1 MTVALHCVYCS
12 ARLPDN
18 ALLCSGC
25 HSPVP
30 RIRCFACQRES
41 VAGTAQCVC
50 GARLDSPIPEFAP
63 CPRCKTIPSKLA
75 RRTITQDCFTLECRI
90 CGGVMIDPRS
100 WSAMMDDL
108 AAGSE
113 APYAGIGE
121 WNGKPLP
128 LAEMIAMLACPGC
141 RREMDRMAFAGRSK
155 VSLDACTLHGLWFDG
170 GELAKVLAIVRYQNA
185 HGGELPPPSG
195 QDVNQLLTTQ
205 ERRAKV
211 LESMGIPDPE
221 NAQIRRAPIK
231 IRDHFDANRVA
242 GRIAFVAGGLEGV
255 AAYGVLR
262 AVAHGGAKAFEWALD
277 RSRPDPTDD
286 VPIARS
292 GRELPRLRCLY
303 CGAAHKE
310 SDTQCGVCLSPIA
323 RITCTACGARIA
335 AGENACICGAPLLP
349 PASSHEMAC
358 PRCRSALE
366 KSVLDENTVAFRCPR
381 CLGSFFDIQDWTVV
395 IDRTVVGK
403 PLPVASFVPLP
414 PGRELP
420 SAKLMEGAA
429 CPRCRKPMERI
440 TFATR
445 SRVVVDV
452 CANHGMWLDAGELV
466 ALCAFMKP
474 AAVSR
479 AQDQLYEEEE
489 TRQMPSRPP
498 RSR

>member
-1 MTVALHCVYCS
+1 
-12 ARLPDN
+12 
-18 ALLCSGC
+18 
-25 HSPVP
+25 
-30 RIRCFACQRES
+30 
-41 VAGTAQCVC
+41 
-50 GARLDSPIPEFAP
+50 
-63 CPRCKTIPSKLA
+63 
-75 RRTITQDCFTLECRI
+75 
-90 CGGVMIDPRS
+90 MIDLRN

-108 AAGSE
+108 AAGNE
-113 APYAGIGE
+113 RPYAGVGE
-121 WNGKPLP
+121 WTGKPLP

-141 RREMDRMAFAGRSK
+141 KREMDRMAFAGRSK
-155 VSLDACTLHGLWFDG
+155 VSLDVCTLHGLWFDG
-170 GELAKVLAIVRYQNA
+170 GELAKVLDIVRYQNT

-195 QDVNQLLTTQ
+195 HDVNQLLTTQ

-211 LESMGIPDPE
+211 LESMGIADPE
-221 NAQIRRAPIK
+221 FAMHRAPIK
-231 IRDHFDANRVA
+231 VRQSFNANRVA

-262 AVAHGGAKAFEWALD
+262 AVAHGGAKAFEWALEQ
-277 RSRPDPTDD
+277 SRPEDEDQSSVAHD
-286 VPIARS
+286 

-303 CGAAHKE
+303 CGASHKE

-323 RITCTACGARIA
+323 RIMCTACGARIA
-335 AGENACICGAPLLP
+335 AGENTCICGAPLLP
-349 PASSHEMAC
+349 AASNHEMAC
-358 PRCRSALE
+358 PRCKSALE
-366 KSVLDENTVAFRCPR
+366 KSVLDENTIAHRCPR

-403 PLPVASFVPLP
+403 PLPVGGFVPLP

-420 SAKLMEGAA
+420 SEKLMEGAA
-429 CPRCRKPMERI
+429 CPRCREPMERI

-479 AQDQLYEEEE
+479 AQDQLYEEEV
-489 TRQMPSRPP
+489 TSQLPSKSP